1 MAESK
6 RQSFTK
12 EQLVASKRFA
22 AKRDIAAAVL
32 ADGQS
37 YTIENAEKLI
47 NSFLKKRTGGKN

>member
-12 EQLVASKRFA
+12 EQLIESKRFA
-22 AKRDIAAAVL
+22 ARRDIAAAVL
-32 ADGQS
+32 VDGQS